1 VTGPTQRTDTS
12 RPAIVVALPDPERTD
27 VVEGLKDAGFE
38 TIPLPNGS
46 SLADAFGPRTGSLIA
61 VVDVAGDP
69 AGALSRVRTARRGR
83 PVGALTVVYSATD
96 SELDGLAAGD
106 LEHDEILLRPWTVDA
121 LRWRVEAM
129 AIRAVAPTSENG
141 DQVLSGGHIDVDWA
155 APGAPVFAVFNPK
168 GGVGKTTIATNLAA
182 VLQLRRH
189 MHVLLLDADT
199 VTGHVGLSLGLP
211 TGRSAADSW
220 LDEDAGY
227 GHETLLQIAT
237 KHSSGIAVAALATNP
252 LSHPNL
258 VPSRVADAIMEA
270 RQEVDAVVVDLH
282 PSYSEVN
289 LAIFAIADRILVPV
303 TPDLPAMRA
312 AIQLKEVAQEIGVR
326 DRLSMIINRANSGVT
341 VSDMEQTVGLAAT
354 AHIRSAGL
362 HFVWSAN
369 AGKSLIDKFPKHP
382 VAQDFEHLGSRL
394 MSLHQGTPAPERSR
408 DGGSLLRNLFGR
420 KAISEA

>member
-1 VTGPTQRTDTS
+1 MNPAPQRSEPS
-12 RPAIVVALPDPERTD
+12 RPAVVVALSEPERSEA
-27 VVEGLKDAGFE
+27 VEVLHEAGFD
-38 TIPLPNGS
+38 TIPLPPGAS
-46 SLADAFGPRTGSLIA
+46 IAEAFGPQTASLIA

-69 AGALSRVRTARRGR
+69 AGAISRVRAARRGR
-83 PVGALTVVYSATD
+83 PAGALTVVYSATD
-96 SELDGLAAGD
+96 VELDGLAAGD
-106 LEHDEILLRPWTVDA
+106 LENDEILLRPWSA
-121 LRWRVEAM
+121 ESLRWRVEAM
-129 AIRAVAPTSENG
+129 AIRAVAPTSESG
-141 DQVLSGGHIDVDWA
+141 DPVLSGGHIEVDWA

-182 VLQLRRH
+182 VLQLRRQ
-189 MHVLLLDADT
+189 MRVLLLDADT
-199 VTGHVGLSLGLP
+199 VTGHVGLSLGLAA
-211 TGRSAADSW
+211 GRSAADSW

-227 GHETLLQIAT
+227 GHETLLQLAT
-237 KHSSGIAVAALATNP
+237 RHSSGISVAALATNP

-258 VPSRVADAIMEA
+258 VPTRVADAIMEA

-312 AIQLKEVAQEIGVR
+312 AIQLKDVAVEVGVR

-341 VSDMEQTVGLAAT
+341 VSDMEETVGMPAA

-382 VAQDFEHLGSRL
+382 VAQDFEHLADRL
-394 MSLHQGTPAPERSR
+394 MSLHKGTPAPERSR
-408 DGGSLLRNLFGR
+408 DGGSLLRSLFGR

>member
-1 VTGPTQRTDTS
+1 MTASAQRPDTN

-38 TIPLPNGS
+38 TIPLPNGA
-46 SLADAFGPRTGSLIA
+46 SLAEAFGPKQQSLIA
-61 VVDVAGDP
+61 VIDVAGDP

-83 PVGALTVVYSATD
+83 PAGALTVVYSATD
-96 SELDGLAAGD
+96 AELDGLAAGD
-106 LEHDEILLRPWTVDA
+106 LENDEILLRPWSVDA

-129 AIRAVAPTSENG
+129 AIRAVAPTSATG
-141 DQVLSGGHIDVDWA
+141 DPVLSGGHIDVDWA

-182 VLQLRRH
+182 VLQLRKH
-189 MHVLLLDADT
+189 MRVLLLDADT
-199 VTGHVGLSLGLP
+199 VTGHVALSLGLP

-227 GHETLLQIAT
+227 GHETLLQIGT
-237 KHSSGIAVAALATNP
+237 KHSSGISVAALTTNP

-270 RQEVDAVVVDLH
+270 RQEVDAVVIDLH

-289 LAIFAIADRILVPV
+289 LAIFSIADRILVPV

-312 AIQLKEVAQEIGVR
+312 AIQMKDVAVEVGVR

-341 VSDMEQTVGLAAT
+341 VADMEQTVGLPAT

-369 AGKSLIDKFPKHP
+369 AGKTLIDKFPKHP
-382 VAQDFEHLGSRL
+382 VAQDFEHLADRL
-394 MSLHQGTPAPERSR
+394 MSIHQGTPTPERSR
-408 DGGSLLRNLFGR
+408 DGGSLLKSLFGR